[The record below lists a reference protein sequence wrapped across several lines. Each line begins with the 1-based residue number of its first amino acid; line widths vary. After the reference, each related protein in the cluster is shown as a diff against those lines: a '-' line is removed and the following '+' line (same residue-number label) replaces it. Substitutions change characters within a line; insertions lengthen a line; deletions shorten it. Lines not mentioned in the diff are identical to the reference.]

1 MPEIYKTALQLHLD
15 GRNDEARRFV
25 QRKLE
30 GYLSQE
36 DRGRLEALS
45 QNLLANSPS
54 SSSQRL

>member
-15 GRNDEARRFV
+15 GRNDEAKRYV

-36 DRGRLEALS
+36 DRGKLEVLR
-45 QNLLANSPS
+45 QNLMSRS
-54 SSSQRL
+54 STSSSQRL